1 MKSFQKKSRHKIIL
15 QSRFVL
21 FLLGFLIV
29 VFSWSMVELAG
40 KMQDT
45 IKNRRIAENKALELQ
60 IEKENLLLDIAN
72 LNTSKGIEESIRDRF
87 GLAKEGEEMIIIVED
102 KNLNENVENSE
113 KKSFFPFLKNLFKN
127 I

>member
-1 MKSFQKKSRHKIIL
+1 
-15 QSRFVL
+15 
-21 FLLGFLIV
+21 
-29 VFSWSMVELAG
+29 MVELAG